1 MDVDGKVL
9 GKNYFRDEQVNE
21 GFYSKKREGVADVDP
36 KVIQKNNRLFLGHG
50 ALRSYPSKASKE
62 GRNRQTTQ
70 AFRIARHRRPA
81 FELCKFTRI
90 LSTT

>member
-36 KVIQKNNRLFLGHG
+36 KVIQK
-50 ALRSYPSKASKE
+50 K
-62 GRNRQTTQ
+62 
-70 AFRIARHRRPA
+70 
-81 FELCKFTRI
+81 
-90 LSTT
+90 